1 MGARRKAREC
11 ALMILYQIDLSG
23 SAPDKAIERFW
34 EAYAAGEPL
43 DPPPPFQ
50 TEIDKSDD
58 EPLEAIDDEVKR
70 YAESLVFGVTASLQA
85 IDDTIQKVSHNWR
98 LDRMACVDRNLL
110 RLGAYELTALAGD
123 VPRKVAINEAV
134 EIAKRFGTAE
144 SSAFINGILDRIGTK
159 E

>member
-1 MGARRKAREC
+1 MGARRRAREC
-11 ALMILYQIDLSG
+11 ALMMLYQIDLSRMPPEKG
-23 SAPDKAIERFW
+23 IERFW
-34 EAYAAGEPL
+34 ETYAGGEPL

-50 TEIDKSDD
+50 IERTEG
-58 EPLEAIDDEVKR
+58 EALEAIDDEVKR
-70 YAESLVFGVTASLQA
+70 YAESLVYGVTGSLEK

-110 RLGAYELTALAGD
+110 RLSAYELLELGAE

-134 EIAKRFGTAE
+134 EIAKRFGSAE
-144 SSAFINGILDRIGTK
+144 SSAFINGILDRIVPK

>member
-1 MGARRKAREC
+1 
-11 ALMILYQIDLSG
+11 MILYQIDLSG
-23 SAPDKAIERFW
+23 TSPEKAIERFW
-34 EAYAAGEPL
+34 DTWAAGEPL
-43 DPPPPFQ
+43 DPPPPFVVE
-50 TEIDKSDD
+50 TDEG
-58 EPLEAIDDEVKR
+58 EPLEAIDDEAKR
-70 YAESLVFGVTASLQA
+70 YAESLVYGVTGSLQT